1 VVGDFFQNFN
11 KENNIAFK
19 IFPQAKHDLD
29 FQKKN
34 LKICCIIAFIYLN
47 KIKKKFFFVFFCF
60 CYYFD

>member
-34 LKICCIIAFIYLN
+34 LKICCIIAFIYQFSLA
-47 KIKKKFFFVFFCF
+47 
-60 CYYFD
+60 